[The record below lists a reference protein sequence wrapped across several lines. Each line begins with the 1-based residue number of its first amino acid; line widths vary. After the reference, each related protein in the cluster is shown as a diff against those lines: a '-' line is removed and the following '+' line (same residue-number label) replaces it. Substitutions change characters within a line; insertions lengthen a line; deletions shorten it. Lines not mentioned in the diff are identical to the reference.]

1 MPREGRCSQALK
13 RNHLSQPVGPQTEN
27 VYRHPQQQQ
36 PAFQSYSA
44 FCRQRFGGPQSTY
57 PIGNGGDQVRF
68 AQSQLRGQF
77 EMVQPQ
83 QRPLPDLSG
92 WQPSHVSFPLDV
104 GPRFPYPSYN
114 YPMGYPQSMPPMQNG
129 PQRWG
134 YPNPIS
140 SPPSQMYPPPSVP
153 SSTSQPPPSRPYSP
167 SGNYSG
173 YWPNYHN
180 LLIRETMNRWE
191 FVGDSSDQ
199 GTHFFM
205 SVAEKYDRN
214 CLLSPLLKFRIISR
228 NCNRPKSRTIN
239 TGQDVSEGVYW
250 VEDYPHYQ
258 HGYAENGHQE
268 EGIEKEENIRKSVG
282 FERVF
287 SNVSGVLSMHEMHFK
302 KCARSHPFSKLQLS
316 TIGPYRDPTEA
327 EKAESNEESTSS
339 ESEQSSQEEFYSDD
353 EEERKAKDERKPY
366 VKTKTHVPGGDI
378 SIQGLSQPVGPQNGN
393 QYPPSQE
400 HQPGFQSYSSFCRQ
414 QFGGSQSTY
423 TFGRFSERVKLAQ
436 SQVSGP
442 FKLRPPQ
449 QQPLPDLSCRE
460 PRQVSFPLDASLQFP
475 DPFCD
480 YSFGDSESM
489 PPVQRGSRYWDYP
502 TSSPPS

>member
-1 MPREGRCSQALK
+1 MDASSGAIFSNSGVIESSTRATGNSVIETK
-13 RNHLSQPVGPQTEN
+13 D
-27 VYRHPQQQQ
+27 PQQ
-36 PAFQSYSA
+36 
-44 FCRQRFGGPQSTY
+44 
-57 PIGNGGDQVRF
+57 
-68 AQSQLRGQF
+68 
-77 EMVQPQ
+77 
-83 QRPLPDLSG
+83 
-92 WQPSHVSFPLDV
+92 
-104 GPRFPYPSYN
+104 
-114 YPMGYPQSMPPMQNG
+114 
-129 PQRWG
+129 
-134 YPNPIS
+134 
-140 SPPSQMYPPPSVP
+140 
-153 SSTSQPPPSRPYSP
+153 STSEHSNSHCQ
-167 SGNYSG
+167 
-173 YWPNYHN
+173 
-180 LLIRETMNRWE
+180 
-191 FVGDSSDQ
+191 
-199 GTHFFM
+199 
-205 SVAEKYDRN
+205 
-214 CLLSPLLKFRIISR
+214 LLSDILAA
-228 NCNRPKSRTIN
+228 
-239 TGQDVSEGVYW
+239 SEDTLV
-250 VEDYPHYQ
+250 VD
-258 HGYAENGHQE
+258 
-268 EGIEKEENIRKSVG
+268 KNI
-282 FERVF
+282 
-287 SNVSGVLSMHEMHFK
+287 
-302 KCARSHPFSKLQLS
+302 P
-316 TIGPYRDPTEA
+316 GPYRDPTEA

-339 ESEQSSQEEFYSDD
+339 ESEQSSQDSYCDHVERGEGESEKESTSLRSASGRGRARKPFCPRPIQRPSQPLEIEFDYVPRLPQAPLPSVKLLPLGKVTAFFDGVVVIQSLPGVPGLDRDSALYFADRRPMGVVYDIFGPVKRPSYVVVYENRRQSRGKGSGKGSTPSQDTLPCPVKIDVDVKVGDEIYCADDDKLSIKVLTEQILQIKAYDEGDSNEEFYSDD